1 MQEECQAGSSLGHLH
16 AAIATRLERPERGGQ
31 PVDVPADRGED
42 EDGENRCGPEPTRCV
57 VVPGDKPGPKK
68 HDHPEVPAIENTF
81 GVRTSP
87 TADHSRPML
96 VARKMACPGRC
107 EVVLKVAGPPR
118 RTA

>member
-42 EDGENRCGPEPTRCV
+42 EHGENRCGPEPTRCV

-68 HDHPEVPAIENTF
+68 HDHPEV
-81 GVRTSP
+81 
-87 TADHSRPML
+87 SRDREHVWRPDFTDGRPFAAH
-96 VARKMACPGRC
+96 ARRAKDGMSR
-107 EVVLKVAGPPR
+107 
-118 RTA
+118 